1 MIKKTKIREWN
12 KEKKRKGDQNDDKS
26 NNIMKNHSNEKNKN
40 K

>member
-1 MIKKTKIREWN
+1 VKQGE
-12 KEKKRKGDQNDDKS
+12 KRKGDQNDDKS